1 MVSESGMNQSLTPN
15 FSDLV
20 TTVTA
25 AGLYSKLCS
34 IKRNTYTSNDI
45 GELIVTGPT
54 AIATN
59 VPCQFGV
66 PTASWDHR
74 AGMEKRKPELTE
86 VRKQRQINLNQ
97 YLPTIEQDCVA
108 TVDAVDYNILSVV
121 HDSQNT
127 FTELLV
133 ELVTI

>member
-1 MVSESGMNQSLTPN
+1 MNQSLTPN

-20 TTVTA
+20 AAVTA
-25 AGLYSKLCS
+25 IGLYSKLCS
-34 IKRNTYTSNDI
+34 IKRNTYTQNDI
-45 GELIVTGPT
+45 GEPILTGSTP
-54 AIATN
+54 IATN

-86 VRKQRQINLNQ
+86 VRKQRQINLNR
-97 YLPTIEQDCVA
+97 YLPSIEQDCIA
-108 TVDAVDYNILSVV
+108 TVDGVDYNILSVV
-121 HDSQNT
+121 ADSQNT
-127 FTELLV
+127 FTEILV